1 VGNNGSVI
9 LVSCAS
15 WLQGN
20 ASILVGVLKEG
31 GAMNIQVTSPSAY
44 APKNK
49 DSVRQTMNIQVKPPS
64 ACAPDKAD
72 PIRLAS
78 ATIQAVD
85 RIGEAASEE
94 IEKAA
99 EEIKRGATEIAEKLG
114 ALANAIKEHSKI
126 AHEHITKYCDNA
138 TAVLEGVRDLQA
150 KLEASERKTETQQLR
165 DDRSIVPAF
174 FRQGPAEDED
184 HKL

>member
-1 VGNNGSVI
+1 
-9 LVSCAS
+9 
-15 WLQGN
+15 
-20 ASILVGVLKEG
+20 
-31 GAMNIQVTSPSAY
+31 MNIQALPPSAY
-44 APKNK
+44 APKKN
-49 DSVRQTMNIQVKPPS
+49 DPVRQPMNIQANPPS
-64 ACAPDKAD
+64 ACASDKAD

-85 RIGEAASEE
+85 RIGDAASEE

-99 EEIKRGATEIAEKLG
+99 DEIKRGATEIAEKLG
-114 ALANAIKEHSKI
+114 ELANAIREHSKI

-150 KLEASERKTETQQLR
+150 KLELSGRKTETQQLR
-165 DDRSIVPAF
+165 DDDRSIVPGF
-174 FRQGPAEDED
+174 FRQGPAEYED

>member
-1 VGNNGSVI
+1 
-9 LVSCAS
+9 
-15 WLQGN
+15 
-20 ASILVGVLKEG
+20 
-31 GAMNIQVTSPSAY
+31 MNIQAPPPSAY
-44 APKNK
+44 APKK
-49 DSVRQTMNIQVKPPS
+49 TDPVRQGMSIQATLPS

-72 PIRLAS
+72 PTRLAS

-99 EEIKRGATEIAEKLG
+99 DEIVRGATEIAEKLS
-114 ALANAIKEHSKI
+114 ALANAIREHSKI
-126 AHEHITKYCDNA
+126 AHDHITKYCDNA

-150 KLEASERKTETQQLR
+150 KLEVSGRKTETQQLK
-165 DDRSIVPAF
+165 DDESIVPAF
-174 FRQGPAEDED
+174 FRQGPAEYED

>member
-1 VGNNGSVI
+1 
-9 LVSCAS
+9 
-15 WLQGN
+15 
-20 ASILVGVLKEG
+20 
-31 GAMNIQVTSPSAY
+31 MNIQALPPSAY
-44 APKNK
+44 APKK
-49 DSVRQTMNIQVKPPS
+49 HDPARQAMNIQANPPS
-64 ACAPDKAD
+64 ASASNKAD

-114 ALANAIKEHSKI
+114 ALANAVKEHSKI
-126 AHEHITKYCDNA
+126 AHEHITQYCDNA

-150 KLEASERKTETQQLR
+150 KLEVSGRKTETQQLK
-165 DDRSIVPAF
+165 DDESIVPAF
-174 FRQGPAEDED
+174 FRQGPAEYED